1 VKGAV
6 IDMMDIMRS
15 GDILEETLTK
25 AELKQRLK
33 ETMNENEYLR
43 AQVDYLK
50 KLKALMEADEKRKR
64 SASKPSVH

>member
-64 SASKPSVH
+64 SGSKPSNH